1 MERTIKIFFG
11 LIVVLIVGMLIIRV
25 SFIMDAKKGG
35 KQLYEI
41 SVNKFNETETYMT
54 SSYTRDKETGCIKFK
69 DEFEITRIVCNNYTI
84 TEY

>member
-1 MERTIKIFFG
+1 MERTIKFFFG
-11 LIVVLIVGMLIIRV
+11 VIVVLIVGMLIFKV
-25 SFIMDAKKGG
+25 TLVVNAKKSG
-35 KQLYEI
+35 KQVYEI